1 VRNYLL
7 NLVRAVLGV
16 SSETVEDRLYDAV
29 EDYFEAEPGIE
40 KWAALAHLHSSI
52 RLVQGASVMADDES
66 LKDRMYK
73 DWAVAIAE
81 ASSKAAAIGMPID
94 SETLVGVTVGALL
107 AVCADEIE
115 KAQLR
120 IAKLELKEAQR
131 EDYENSRNT
140 HE

>member
-1 VRNYLL
+1 
-7 NLVRAVLGV
+7 
-16 SSETVEDRLYDAV
+16 
-29 EDYFEAEPGIE
+29 
-40 KWAALAHLHSSI
+40 
-52 RLVQGASVMADDES
+52 
-66 LKDRMYK
+66 MYK

-120 IAKLELKEAQR
+120 IAKLELNEAQR
-131 EDYENSRNT
+131 EDYEREQSE
-140 HE
+140 HS